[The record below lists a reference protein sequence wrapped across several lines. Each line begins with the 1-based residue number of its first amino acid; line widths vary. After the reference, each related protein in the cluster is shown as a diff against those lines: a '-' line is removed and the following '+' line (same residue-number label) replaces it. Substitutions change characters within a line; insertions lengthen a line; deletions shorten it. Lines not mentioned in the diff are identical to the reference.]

1 MERITRIYSFI
12 VSSLASIL
20 LYRIRPLF
28 FRAVK
33 GSDVNL
39 LGGLSAVLLGLVLAM
54 VLTACNSHFQTDN
67 LPVKYEPMA
76 EVDPS
81 KAVIFKDHISYNKKK
96 FSVSNAELSPMAN
109 DKSFELEAKVS
120 LNNEPKLVKLKGFSK
135 TEKKNEFLFTSEDK
149 TIKSKLTCLNLNE
162 TGNQVS
168 CTQGFFDFYYL
179 SGKETFIHDQYVIGN
194 ATPIKTPM
202 TPTLTATAQTVSPTT
217 TAVIEPIPVQ
227 IVAEAEAPEATIPEI
242 LAAESNEGTA
252 ATSGTDYEKGGVE
265 NAIPVE
271 NAKAGTYVGN
281 QDADVMELF
290 PEIATIIKAK
300 LPVVPAVA
308 PLKPA
313 DPEKPTASVKPVAS
327 VSPSKKPETPVVV
340 PAKPVAPQSPIVVAP
355 IVPLPPA
362 PKPSAATTVKPVAP
376 VATVTPEIKSEPT
389 QKPEVVQ
396 TQVPNQLGTG
406 VPKTSDQVVGYST
419 KGSLENAT
427 NLFDL
432 SNADNGSF
440 FKLLAPAKKRFYG
453 TFEMGSLLKFL
464 GEFVRSKLKNS
475 GLVVGD
481 VSQEKGGAIYSLNPK
496 TKKYELAHSGHEAGM
511 DADVAYMV
519 AKNSLI
525 FNSVLGKEAGKLD
538 PDFLIK
544 DQWELF
550 KVGYQTGLVDITF
563 LDEKIKGALC
573 KMALQNNEI
582 SSYKDEKSFAGQ
594 VLSRLI
600 PWPGHHHHFHL
611 RMKCSKNQP
620 RCRQTIYGYK
630 GTGCS

>member
-1 MERITRIYSFI
+1 MFCMERINRIYSII
-12 VSSLASIL
+12 VSYFASIL
-20 LYRIRPLF
+20 LYRLKPLF

-33 GSDVNL
+33 GSNVNL
-39 LGGLSAVLLGLVLAM
+39 LGGLSAVLLGMVLAM
-54 VLTACNSHFQTDN
+54 VLTACNSRFQTSD

-81 KAVIFKDHISYNKKK
+81 KAILFKDHVSYNKKK
-96 FSVSNAELSPMAN
+96 FSVSNAELTPMAN
-109 DKSFELEAKVS
+109 DKSFELEAKIS

-135 TEKKNEFLFTSEDK
+135 TDKKNEFLFTSEDQ

-162 TGNQVS
+162 SDNQVS

-179 SGKETFIHDQYVIGN
+179 SGKETFIHDQYVLGN
-194 ATPIKTPM
+194 ATAAKPA
-202 TPTLTATAQTVSPTT
+202 TPTTSKVATNSPVAQSVPLVAAPVAET
-217 TAVIEPIPVQ
+217 TALQPI
-227 IVAEAEAPEATIPEI
+227 AETAAPEATIPEI
-242 LAAESNEGTA
+242 LAAENAYGGVATA
-252 ATSGTDYEKGGVE
+252 DTDYEKSGIE
-265 NAIPVE
+265 DEIILE
-271 NAKAGTYVGN
+271 NAKAGAYVGN
-281 QDADVMELF
+281 QDSDVMELF
-290 PEIATIIKAK
+290 PEIAAIIKTK
-300 LPVVPAVA
+300 LPVVPAME
-308 PLKPA
+308 PLKQAASTPVKVATPPNTTKPA
-313 DPEKPTASVKPVAS
+313 APVISAPQPKPTVA
-327 VSPSKKPETPVVV
+327 PVVV
-340 PAKPVAPQSPIVVAP
+340 
-355 IVPLPPA
+355 
-362 PKPSAATTVKPVAP
+362 VAP
-376 VATVTPEIKSEPT
+376 VVTPTPTPKVTVATVNPVAAVAPKVKPK
-389 QKPEVVQ
+389 QKPEVSQ
-396 TQVPNQLGTG
+396 IQVPNQLGSG
-406 VPKTSDQVVGYST
+406 VTKITDQVIGYST

-440 FKLLAPAKKRFYG
+440 FKLLAPGKKRYFG
-453 TFEMGSLLKFL
+453 TFDMGSLLKFL

-511 DADVAYMV
+511 DADVSYIV

-538 PDFLIK
+538 PDFLLK

-550 KVGYQTGLVDITF
+550 KVGYQTGLIDITF

-582 SSYKDEKSFAGQ
+582 NSYKDEKSFAGQ

-600 PWPGHHHHFHL
+600 PWPGHHHHFHV
-611 RMKCSKNQP
+611 RMKCTKNQP
-620 RCRQTIYGYK
+620 RCRQTIYDYK

>member
-1 MERITRIYSFI
+1 MERLTRIYSFI
-12 VSSLASIL
+12 VSGLASIL

-54 VLTACNSHFQTDN
+54 VLTACNSHFQTND

-96 FSVSNAELSPMAN
+96 FSVSNAALSPMAN
-109 DKSFELEAKVS
+109 DKSFELEAKIS
-120 LNNEPKLVKLKGFSK
+120 FNDEPKLIKLKGFSK
-135 TEKKNEFLFTSEDK
+135 SEKKNEFLFTSEDK

-179 SGKETFIHDQYVIGN
+179 SGKETFIHDQYVLGN
-194 ATPIKTPM
+194 ATPNKISI
-202 TPTLTATAQTVSPTT
+202 TPTPTVAATTQTVAPTT
-217 TAVIEPIPVQ
+217 TVL
-227 IVAEAEAPEATIPEI
+227 AEITPAQTTAETAAPEATIPEI
-242 LAAESNEGTA
+242 LAAENAEGMGV
-252 ATSGTDYEKGGVE
+252 ATGTDYEKSGIEGE
-265 NAIPVE
+265 TQLE
-271 NAKAGTYVGN
+271 NAKAGTFVGD

-290 PEIATIIKAK
+290 PEIANVIKAK
-300 LPVVPAVA
+300 LPVLPAA
-308 PLKPA
+308 PTDPA
-313 DPEKPTASVKPVAS
+313 
-327 VSPSKKPETPVVV
+327 SPSKKPETPVAK
-340 PAKPVAPQSPIVVAP
+340 PAKPAAPNTSKPSAANPVKPQPPIVVAP
-355 IVPLPPA
+355 IVPLPVV
-362 PKPSAATTVKPVAP
+362 PKPSAAPTVKPVAP
-376 VATVTPEIKSEPT
+376 VATVTPEIKPQPSL
-389 QKPEVVQ
+389 KPEVVQ
-396 TQVPNQLGTG
+396 PQVPNQVAAG
-406 VPKTSDQVVGYST
+406 VTKTTDQVVGYST
-419 KGSLENAT
+419 NGSLENAT
-427 NLFDL
+427 NLLDL

-440 FKLLAPAKKRFYG
+440 FKFLAPAKKRYCG

-464 GEFVRSKLKNS
+464 GEFVRSKLKNA

-496 TKKYELAHSGHEAGM
+496 TKKYELAHSGHSAGM
-511 DADVAYMV
+511 DADVSYVV

-550 KVGYQTGLVDITF
+550 KVGYQTGLVDVTF

-582 SSYKDEKSFAGQ
+582 SSYKDDKSFAGQ

-600 PWPGHHHHFHL
+600 PWTGHQHHFHL
-611 RMKCSKNQP
+611 RMKCTKNQP